1 MVTTETNQEYLAAGL
16 RQQIESLSYVIEE
29 MEREHL
35 GDEALAWRLKAV
47 EINLRRLRE
56 AA

>member
-1 MVTTETNQEYLAAGL
+1 MVTKARQEHVAAGL
-16 RQQIESLSYVIEE
+16 RQQIESLDHVLQD

-35 GDEALAWRLKAV
+35 ELDALAWRLKAV
-47 EINLRRLRE
+47 EIGLRRLRE